1 MRARNLPASLSQEA
15 LKAVWKASRD
25 SKSASAGS
33 PGLDRVTAIDFQRD
47 LKGQIHRI
55 REAIRHDNFSFR
67 PLRVV
72 AIPKKNGKRRLI
84 AIPPVGDRLVQRA
97 ICKHL
102 FSDPK
107 YPKQARI
114 AYGFVPER
122 KLAEAHIA
130 ALNNRKERP
139 WVLQTDIVSFFD
151 QISRSSVEDA
161 VRKAVRSKVIAEL
174 VRKAIWTELDYTD
187 PLTTSLALENGV
199 TKGRGLRQGMPL
211 SPMLSNLI
219 MSPADK
225 ALMSNGLKAI
235 RYADD
240 IAFFC
245 ASEAECVEAF
255 ELISELLKPL
265 GLKIPGLKDGSK
277 TIITPPSASCE
288 LLGIEIRADQAGDY
302 RLCVPKGR
310 AHEVE
315 TQLIKVARVEYCTE
329 NKIGLTRMLAH
340 FDAVVRGHKESV
352 KNLDG
357 ADAYF
362 CRLDAIR
369 ERAQKNLLVS
379 ILGKGAVDAL
389 TDEKRAVLGLMP
401 FGT

>member
-1 MRARNLPASLSQEA
+1 MKTRNLPASLNEEA
-15 LKAVWKASRD
+15 LKTVWKASRD
-25 SKSASAGS
+25 AKSGSAGS
-33 PGLDRVTAIDFQRD
+33 PGLDRQTSIDFQRD

-72 AIPKKNGKRRLI
+72 AIPKKSGKRRLI

-102 FSDPK
+102 INDPK
-107 YPKQARI
+107 YPKQAEI
-114 AYGFVPER
+114 AYGFVPGR
-122 KLAEAHIA
+122 KLGDAHLA
-130 ALNNRKERP
+130 ALNFRNDRP

-151 QISRSSVEDA
+151 QIERSTVESA

-174 VRKAIWTELDYTD
+174 IRKAIWTELDYTD

-199 TKGRGLRQGMPL
+199 TKGRGLRRGMPL

-219 MSPADK
+219 MRPADK
-225 ALMSNGLKAI
+225 ALMANRLKAV

-240 IAFFC
+240 IAVFC
-245 ASEAECVEAF
+245 ESEAECVAAF

-265 GLKIPGLKDGSK
+265 GLKIPGLKDGKK
-277 TIITPPSASCE
+277 TIITPPGEPCE
-288 LLGIEIRADQAGDY
+288 LLGVEIRADQSAKY
-302 RLCVPKGR
+302 RLCIPKGR
-310 AHEVE
+310 LTEVE
-315 TQLIKVARVEYCTE
+315 AHLVSIATVEHCTE

-340 FDAVVRGHKESV
+340 FDAVIRGHKESV
-352 KNLDG
+352 KALDG
-357 ADAYF
+357 AGAYF
-362 CRLDAIR
+362 PRFDAIR

-379 ILGKGAVDAL
+379 ILGKGAVDVL

-401 FGT
+401 FPA